1 MNTVDCKELKAE
13 GLEELK
19 RNLEDKKVSLR
30 IIQVEGD
37 SASDVYVRNKMKA
50 GLEVGLDI
58 QHILLSNDVT
68 NEQILKII
76 DILNSDDNI
85 NGIMVQLP
93 IPKHLDEDLIINSIN
108 PEKDVDG
115 LTTTNLGKIVS
126 KEKGLRPCTAEGV
139 MTILD
144 KCIGLNNLEGQNI
157 TIIGRSKLVGLP
169 LFHMLLEYNATPT
182 ICHTRT
188 KNLKDYTRN
197 ADIIVTAAGSE
208 YKFINED
215 MIKEGAIII
224 DVSTVRGNNGKLH
237 GDVFY
242 DEVIEKASY
251 VTPVPG
257 GVGQL
262 TVLELMKNTYKAY
275 EQQNS
280 KKKKPEKTYIKKIS
294 K

>member
-1 MNTVDCKELKAE
+1 MKNVDCRKLKAD

-19 RNLEDKKVSLR
+19 NKVEGKNVSLR

-50 GLEVGLDI
+50 GIEVGLDI
-58 QHILLSNDVT
+58 QHILLDNDVPT
-68 NEQILKII
+68 NQILGLI
-76 DILNSDDNI
+76 DVFNNDNSV

-93 IPKHLDEDLIINSIN
+93 LPKHLDEDLVINSIN

-115 LTTTNLGKIVS
+115 LTTYNMGKIVS
-126 KEKGLRPCTAEGV
+126 KEEGLRPCTAEGIIN
-139 MTILD
+139 ILD
-144 KCIGLNNLEGQNI
+144 NCIGLDNLEGKNI
-157 TIIGRSKLVGLP
+157 TIIGRSKLVGIP

-182 ICHTRT
+182 MCHSKT
-188 KNLKDYTRN
+188 KDLKTYTKN
-197 ADIIVTAAGSE
+197 ADIIVTAAGSKD
-208 YKFINED
+208 KFINSE

-224 DVSTVRGNNGKLH
+224 DVSTVKGEDGKLH
-237 GDVFY
+237 GDVDY
-242 DEVIEKASY
+242 DDVINKASY

-275 EQQNS
+275 TLQND
-280 KKKKPEKTYIKKIS
+280 KKKEIGKTYVKKVS